1 MKNHKHSQS
10 LFSVFIYLLS
20 FEFFAI
26 LAVWFNDL
34 SAKSTLLTKG
44 EAKALILA
52 RSPNMGAF
60 SHFDFAITVI
70 PKHFLSD

>member
-52 RSPNMGAF
+52 RSPNMERIQPLRFCHNCYPEAF
-60 SHFDFAITVI
+60 FI
-70 PKHFLSD
+70 

>member
-10 LFSVFIYLLS
+10 LFSVLYLPFEF

-44 EAKALILA
+44 NEAK
-52 RSPNMGAF
+52 
-60 SHFDFAITVI
+60 H
-70 PKHFLSD
+70 